1 LRIVSRELT
10 VPQLLQSVGL
20 PSDFFDQLLKESD
33 WSFVIKL
40 HAVFE
45 SVIASLIVHRLA
57 TPQAAEVVSHLEFNN
72 AKSGKV
78 ALARA
83 LGLLEKHD
91 VAFLR
96 GLSELRN
103 RLVHS
108 IHDVSFTFVSY
119 LGGQSRTEIKK
130 FRTEF
135 GFAVLKLDGGA
146 AEYERLLKHR
156 PREIVY
162 LAAYDCLLNMQFRI
176 SSQRR
181 NALVEAILQRSKK

>member
-1 LRIVSRELT
+1 MSSKPT

-20 PSDFFDQLLKESD
+20 PSDFLDHLFKESD
-33 WSFVIKL
+33 WSLVIKL

-45 SVIASLIVHRLA
+45 SVLASLIVRRLA
-57 TPQAAEVVSHLEFNN
+57 TPQAVEVVSHLEFNN

-78 ALARA
+78 AFARA
-83 LGLLEKHD
+83 LGLLGSRD

-108 IHDVSFTFVSY
+108 IQNISFTFSSY
-119 LGGQSRTEIKK
+119 IAAHTAAERKK

-135 GFAVLKLDGGA
+135 GFAILQLEGGTV
-146 AEYERLLKHR
+146 EYERMLKNN
-156 PREIVY
+156 PRAIVH
-162 LAAYDCLLNMQFRI
+162 LAAYACLLNMQFRV
-176 SSQRR
+176 SSQHR
-181 NALVEAILQRSKK
+181 NDLVEALLRRSKQ